1 MVTCTRW
8 SQQDKLTFQ
17 LATLIGWN
25 VFKKLKYEGDKM
37 RVAGEYIRAIWGRV
51 TVGAE
56 GRFDQNTGQN
66 FQRINKQKL
75 FLKHEQR
82 AYIYVQTY

>member
-1 MVTCTRW
+1 M
-8 SQQDKLTFQ
+8 
-17 LATLIGWN
+17 
-25 VFKKLKYEGDKM
+25 
-37 RVAGEYIRAIWGRV
+37 
-51 TVGAE
+51 GAE